1 MPSFKT
7 RTRLSR
13 KQKEK
18 ITRKTVLLGVFTVFL
33 VVILAVW
40 GLPFLV
46 RLALF
51 LGDVKKDNGSTD
63 SIEETIPPLPP
74 RLFLPFEA
82 TNSSLIKVTGVSEK
96 GLEIELIQNDR
107 PVTKIVAGEEGG
119 FEFRSIDLSAGENYF
134 LAFSTNE
141 QGQISQP
148 SEELLVIYDN
158 EAPELE
164 MTAPSEE
171 SIKVE
176 ETDYTVTGRTEEG
189 VSVTV
194 KGRVAIVNSDGSFK
208 VRVPLSE
215 GENQVEVV
223 ATDMAGNVTKR
234 EYKITL
240 VF

>member
-1 MPSFKT
+1 MPSFRT

-18 ITRKTVLLGVFTVFL
+18 ITRKTVILGIFTVFL
-33 VVILAVW
+33 VVILAVF

-51 LGDVKKDNGSTD
+51 LGDVKKGNGSTD
-63 SIEETIPPLPP
+63 LVDETIPPLPP

-82 TNSSLIKVTGVSEK
+82 TNSSLIRVTGVSEE
-96 GLEIELIQNDR
+96 GLEIELIQNER
-107 PVTKIVAGEEGG
+107 PVNKIVANEEGE
-119 FEFRSIDLSAGENYF
+119 FEFRSIDLSPGKNYF

-141 QGQISQP
+141 QGQISQA
-148 SEELLVIYDN
+148 SEELLVVYDN
-158 EAPELE
+158 VVPELE
-164 MTAPSEE
+164 VTAPSEE

-176 ETDYTVTGRTEEG
+176 ETDYIVMGKAEEG

-208 VRVPLSE
+208 LRVPLSE
-215 GENQVEVV
+215 GENQIDVV
-223 ATDMAGNVTKR
+223 ATDMAGNVTRK

-240 VF
+240 VL